1 MTTTMTINDQL
12 VELGT
17 LVDNESQSVQRVG
30 ARMVENLFDTF
41 NKDYLPDAETT
52 ANILYFLTDIQVRDY
67 ALGLLDKDKSERLIP
82 ALLHLLEAAPTDTIY
97 INAPASLLS
106 VLHYEMN
113 DIADAVLVLSNAS
126 TDYSLALLLIR
137 MYKNNWKPG
146 SFAKMRS
153 ELHPKV
159 TAGIFG
165 TIPVPGDP
173 EDLGMDK

>member
-1 MTTTMTINDQL
+1 
-12 VELGT
+12 
-17 LVDNESQSVQRVG
+17 
-30 ARMVENLFDTF
+30 
-41 NKDYLPDAETT
+41 
-52 ANILYFLTDIQVRDY
+52 VRDY

-137 MYKNNWKPG
+137 MYKSGWKPG

-153 ELHPKV
+153 ELHPQV
-159 TAGIFG
+159 TEKIFG